1 MDASIVPQLR
11 DRHDRHVRH
20 ARLCVSPG
28 APRHRL
34 AFTVEE
40 ALRLASLPGEDEGRC
55 YYFHCLRVSG
65 LPASGDRARWLEI
78 FQRALLQQASQAIH
92 GSDPRGAA
100 APAVFFRNE
109 VEALE
114 ILLHRILRDQSIHEW
129 FWPMVTAS
137 PGSASSKIV
146 AGGRA
151 GEAMIPGIID
161 RIRATSAAWV
171 AVAATIFTAPG
182 LDAIQLLAVIPP
194 AVAEAWLREMDVAAR
209 PAFSVAP
216 RFSPTV
222 RRSIE
227 RALRILGIEDARALW
242 IATLGVILESPVE
255 LIGGAAVW
263 RARIA
268 LQKMASEGLVGD
280 VREEVGSQSDDES
293 APLELRRVVECPQ
306 RFDIVAALSE
316 PTIAGLSPTRTLL
329 ESNPTTPPDL
339 RPAVTPWYCSGL
351 PTSVAGLFFLMN
363 ALERIGI
370 ARAFS
375 AGLGSA
381 DPQFAARLMQ
391 RFAVRA
397 GVGPDDPIRLW
408 IDSIVTTAPD
418 TAPIACDADWWPSNL
433 PASRTTASIDYLARI
448 WYLAVLRWCWRT
460 GKLTLP
466 VIVSRGGVFSVNR
479 TDLDVSMPL
488 DEADVRVRRL
498 GLDLDPGW
506 LPWFGRVVRFHY
518 LHRGG
523 FNG

>member
-1 MDASIVPQLR
+1 MDVSTVPQLR
-11 DRHDRHVRH
+11 DRHDRRVRR

-55 YYFHCLRVSG
+55 YYFHRLRVSG
-65 LPASGDRARWLEI
+65 LPASGDRSRWLEG
-78 FQRALLQQASQAIH
+78 FQRALSQQASQAIH

-100 APAVFFRNE
+100 APAVFFRSE

-114 ILLHRILRDQSIHEW
+114 ILLHRVLRHQPIHEW
-129 FWPMVTAS
+129 FWPMVTSS
-137 PGSASSKIV
+137 PGGASSAIV
-146 AGGRA
+146 AGSRV
-151 GEAMIPGIID
+151 GEAMIPGIIE
-161 RIRATSAAWV
+161 RIRATPASWAAV
-171 AVAATIFTAPG
+171 TASIFTAPG

-194 AVAEAWLREMDVAAR
+194 AVAEGWLREMDVGAR

-222 RRSIE
+222 RRAIE
-227 RALRILGIEDARALW
+227 RALRIPGIEDARTLW
-242 IATLGVILESPVE
+242 IATLGVILESPAE

-268 LQKMASEGLVGD
+268 LHEMASEGHVGA
-280 VREEVGSQSDDES
+280 E
-293 APLELRRVVECPQ
+293 RV
-306 RFDIVAALSE
+306 
-316 PTIAGLSPTRTLL
+316 GLSPSRTLL
-329 ESNPTTPPDL
+329 ESNPTTPSDL

-351 PTSVAGLFFLMN
+351 PTSAAGLFFLLN

-370 ARAFS
+370 AKAFS

-408 IDSIVTTAPD
+408 IDSIVTSAPD
-418 TAPIACDADWWPSNL
+418 TTAIACDAAWWPSNL
-433 PASRTTASIDYLARI
+433 PASRTTARIDYLLRL
-448 WYLAVLRWCWRT
+448 WYLAVRRWCWRT

-466 VIVSRGGVFSVNR
+466 VIVGRGGVFSVNR

-518 LHRGG
+518 LQRGE

>member
-1 MDASIVPQLR
+1 MDASTVPQLR
-11 DRHDRHVRH
+11 DRHDRHVRR

-34 AFTVEE
+34 AFTIEE
-40 ALRLASLPGEDEGRC
+40 ALRLASLPGEEEGRC
-55 YYFHCLRVSG
+55 YYFQRLRVSG
-65 LPASGDRARWLEI
+65 LPASGDRARWLEG
-78 FQRALLQQASQAIH
+78 FQRALSQQASQAIH

-100 APAVFFRNE
+100 APAVFFRSE

-114 ILLHRILRDQSIHEW
+114 ILLHRILRHQPIQEW
-129 FWPMVTAS
+129 FWPMVTSS
-137 PGSASSKIV
+137 PGGYSSV
-146 AGGRA
+146 VVTGSRV
-151 GEAMIPGIID
+151 GEAMIPGIIE
-161 RIRATSAAWV
+161 RIRATSASWA
-171 AVAATIFTAPG
+171 AVAATIFTAPR
-182 LDAIQLLAVIPP
+182 LDAIQLLAMIPP
-194 AVAEAWLREMDVAAR
+194 AVAEGWLREMDVAAR
-209 PAFSVAP
+209 PAFSIEP

-227 RALRILGIEDARALW
+227 RALRILGIEDARTLW
-242 IATLGVILESPVE
+242 IATLGVILESPAE

-268 LQKMASEGLVGD
+268 LQKMASEGGVAEA
-280 VREEVGSQSDDES
+280 REKLASQSENDS
-293 APLELRRVVECPQ
+293 APAELRRVAESPQ
-306 RFDIVAALSE
+306 PFDFADALPES
-316 PTIAGLSPTRTLL
+316 TIPGLSPTRTLN
-329 ESNPTTPPDL
+329 ESNPTTPSDL
-339 RPAVTPWYCSGL
+339 RLAVTPWYCSGL
-351 PTSVAGLFFLMN
+351 PTSAAGLFFLLN

-370 ARAFS
+370 AKAFS

-381 DPQFAARLMQ
+381 DPLFAARLML

-418 TAPIACDADWWPSNL
+418 TTAIACDADWWHSNL
-433 PASRTTASIDYLARI
+433 PASRTTARIDYLVRI
-448 WYLAVLRWCWRT
+448 WYLAVRRWCWRI

-466 VIVSRGGVFSVNR
+466 VIVSRSGVFSVNR

-518 LHRGG
+518 LHRGE